1 MDRHHANPL
10 TMSNDALPEADR
22 IDGAPHPRETVTL
35 FGQDAAE
42 STFISALNTGRLPHG
57 WLLTGPRGVGKA
69 TFAWRAARHLIANP
83 APDPGGALFAPAP
96 ATTLD
101 LDREHPVARR
111 VAALSEPSL
120 LLLRRAWDH
129 DRKRLKTQLTV
140 DEVRGLKGFFQM
152 RAEGGARRVVIV
164 DCADDMNASAA
175 NALLKELEEPPEN
188 AVLFLVAHQ
197 PSRLLPT
204 IRSRC
209 RTLRFQTLA
218 APDLTAALQ
227 AAGLNSPDGA
237 VAEALAVLAGGSV
250 GAAIQLIEMDGVAL
264 YEDLVRLLAS
274 MPDMDRAPAL
284 ALADAA
290 GARGAESRFDMTL
303 SLLETALA
311 RLARGGVAGGLSA
324 PIVAGETEMAA
335 KLAPTP
341 LAAREWAEMAASL
354 AARVRRGK
362 AVNLDPAALVFD
374 MFLDLDRTA
383 ARLSR
388 PARIA

>member
-1 MDRHHANPL
+1 
-10 TMSNDALPEADR
+10 
-22 IDGAPHPRETVTL
+22 
-35 FGQDAAE
+35 
-42 STFISALNTGRLPHG
+42 
-57 WLLTGPRGVGKA
+57 
-69 TFAWRAARHLIANP
+69 
-83 APDPGGALFAPAP
+83 
-96 ATTLD
+96 
-101 LDREHPVARR
+101 
-111 VAALSEPSL
+111 
-120 LLLRRAWDH
+120 
-129 DRKRLKTQLTV
+129 
-140 DEVRGLKGFFQM
+140 
-152 RAEGGARRVVIV
+152 
-164 DCADDMNASAA
+164 MNASAA

-237 VAEALAVLAGGSV
+237 MAEALAVLAGGSV
-250 GAAIQLIEMDGVAL
+250 GAAIQLIEMGGVAL

-290 GARGAESRFDMTL
+290 GARGAEARFDMTL

-341 LAAREWAEMAASL
+341 MAASEWAEMAASL
-354 AARVRRGK
+354 AARARRGK